1 MQGKGLLYYESMW
14 HWCGMDETFNH
25 NLGHIVWQWQFIK
38 IWDLFLDFSVRAFFL
53 VVEKRNMSA
62 VIENSVQ
69 LLVQNL
75 NQGTMKVCCRLSQSQ
90 WSLSGVS
97 VAAITAV
104 RAYQSADITYYLWH
118 QLCPVYRDIIL
129 LFNPPIPIDP
139 HSLLFSRDAD
149 LFVLLVMLLSSVFK
163 CTRNPF
169 VNC

>member
-1 MQGKGLLYYESMW
+1 
-14 HWCGMDETFNH
+14 
-25 NLGHIVWQWQFIK
+25 
-38 IWDLFLDFSVRAFFL
+38 
-53 VVEKRNMSA
+53 MSA

-75 NQGTMKVCCRLSQSQ
+75 NQGTMKVCYRISQSQ